1 MAAISIDKQ
10 PFFAQEN
17 YRPENRS
24 TCLQGLTKLQSTFSQ
39 SLHEL
44 STGLEVSGVHD
55 QRIHPDLVN
64 TDNFQPPFPLRQR
77 VEQSVMPGILA
88 HALEIFFQLLPYLGV
103 DKIVDVIRILEHS
116 IFNTV

>member
-44 STGLEVSGVHD
+44 STSLEVSGVQD
-55 QRIHPDLVN
+55 QRIHPNLVN
-64 TDNFQPPFPLRQR
+64 TDNFQLPFPLRQR
-77 VEQSVMPGILA
+77 VEQSVMSRIFA
-88 HALEIFFQLLPYLGV
+88 HALEICVQLFPYLGV
-103 DKIVDVIRILEHS
+103 DEIMDVI
-116 IFNTV
+116 